1 MSNDHASVASGN
13 RHIAPFLPSNSQVT
27 EESLR
32 PAQMVLKSLN
42 LLTPLLWV
50 PPGVYDVEANHA
62 GFKTT
67 TTPRVQLW
75 VQQSLRLDFTLA
87 IDETTQSVTVT
98 SPIRGRDS
106 AWSRPLAATPQ
117 TEGRLGKAQ
126 LEDHGN
132 IRRWYHAERRPLN
145 PQTCR
150 RLREAHLLR

>member
-42 LLTPLLWV
+42 LLTPLLWFLR
-50 PPGVYDVEANHA
+50 ESMTL
-62 GFKTT
+62 KLTT
-67 TTPRVQLW
+67 RVQLL